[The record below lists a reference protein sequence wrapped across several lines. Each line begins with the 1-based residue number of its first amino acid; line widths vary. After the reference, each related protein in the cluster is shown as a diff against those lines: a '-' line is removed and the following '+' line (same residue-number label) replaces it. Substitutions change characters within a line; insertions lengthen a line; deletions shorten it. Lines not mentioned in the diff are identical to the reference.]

1 MTARTPAPL
10 PTALPPGEPPP
21 SPAARAHRLQR
32 QRLDTL
38 RAQLAELDAL
48 EQTARQDHTA
58 WVAPLQAR
66 QVQLQKALVQA
77 LDAALDAD
85 ALHRPLSPAQRATA
99 RERLCALAQALVEDG
114 HADMAALHDRHSP
127 QTLAQKR
134 QARAEALRA
143 QFEAALG
150 APIEGLDG
158 ASPEAVLRAGWQRL
172 QAADEARRQARQ
184 DKREKRDQRQQRKK
198 TAAAAGAPGLPP
210 PDPAA
215 DADRLLRQVFR
226 QLASALHPDR
236 ESDPAR
242 RAHKTALM
250 AEANT
255 AYARRDLM
263 ALMDLQQRAALADSG
278 PAAAPSDERL
288 AALTLLLKQQVAA
301 LERERAARQA
311 ALGQLF
317 ELPAGVSANA
327 NTLRQARLD
336 AVQRL
341 DGAIAALEH
350 ALGQTADAARLKRWL
365 NGPG

>member
-1 MTARTPAPL
+1 MTARRPTTL
-10 PTALPPGEPPP
+10 PTPLPPGEPPL

-32 QRLDTL
+32 QRLDRL

-48 EQTARQDHTA
+48 EQAARQDHMT

-66 QVQLQKALVQA
+66 WVQARKRLVQA
-77 LDAALDAD
+77 LGDALDAD
-85 ALHRPLSPAQRATA
+85 AQRRHLNPAQRGTA
-99 RERLCALAQALVEDG
+99 RERLCALAQALAEDG

-127 QTLAQKR
+127 QTLAQKQR
-134 QARAEALRA
+134 ARAEALRA

-158 ASPEAVLRAGWQRL
+158 ASPEDVLRAGWQRL
-172 QAADEARRQARQ
+172 QAADGARRQARQ
-184 DKREKRDQRQQRKK
+184 DKREKREQRKK
-198 TAAAAGAPGLPP
+198 AAAAPGVPGLPP
-210 PDPAA
+210 PEAAA

-236 ESDPAR
+236 EPDPAR
-242 RAHKTALM
+242 RAHKNALM

-255 AYARRDLM
+255 AHARRDLM
-263 ALMDLQQRAALADSG
+263 ALMDLQQRAALADAG

-288 AALTLLLKQQVAA
+288 TAITLLMREQVAA

-311 ALGQLF
+311 ALGPLF
-317 ELPAGVSANA
+317 DLPAGVSANA

-336 AVQRL
+336 AVLRLEAAIASVERALDQAGDGQRL
-341 DGAIAALEH
+341 
-350 ALGQTADAARLKRWL
+350 RRWL